1 MTGGSMLKMKG
12 TALGMLL
19 IVAPAL
25 AAQGKSPA
33 DTGRAAMMQRMEAH
47 VKKEL
52 GLTDDQ
58 AAKLRATH
66 ERFEPQRRKL
76 MERQRAIHEAL
87 RGQLQPGVA
96 ANADSVSKL
105 LDARQQTR
113 AALVQLGRDGDRE
126 LAGYLTPVQRA
137 RAEMMHEH
145 MMMRQRMRMHGPGGM
160 WGKRGMGEQGG
171 DPHGGHMR
179 PGGGGG
185 GGGDDEGEGEDGD
198 E

>member
-145 MMMRQRMRMHGPGGM
+145 MMMRQRTMRHGPGGM
-160 WGKRGMGEQGG
+160 RGMRGMGGQGG